1 MTNPFSR
8 IHNEKWVIPVS
19 GLSALLGFML
29 VVSWL
34 NEDNRLG
41 RSRFLTPDQNQRGFI
56 NEVGFASYVSMKE
69 EVERLQKRA
78 TTLEKA
84 LSENG
89 RGSAT
94 LNDQLQS
101 AKSFAGLTELVGGGV
116 KVTLAI
122 QTRVVKFR
130 ELGAVPANT
139 RRVGHVVDHGVDD
152 DHHAGLVAGL
162 GHRGELGAGA

>member
-1 MTNPFSR
+1 MLR
-8 IHNEKWVIPVS
+8 GIHSKTGNAEANQVVQIV
-19 GLSALLGFML
+19 GNLGANRRFFGGKVGKPAEHTAGGFPK
-29 VVSWL
+29 VVVVC
-34 NEDNRLG
+34 NIAVTEAVFIHAHG
-41 RSRFLTPDQNQRGFI
+41 R
-56 NEVGFASYVSMKE
+56 
-69 EVERLQKRA
+69 
-78 TTLEKA
+78 
-84 LSENG
+84 
-89 RGSAT
+89 
-94 LNDQLQS
+94 
-101 AKSFAGLTELVGGGV
+101 V